1 MRILIILL
9 ALPLAALPA
18 CGEPC
23 GPGDAPASGVTAT
36 AGGTSVAYGQFTTS
50 PNNDCSVAGHPTS
63 LTLDG
68 IQTDPA
74 ASPPLH
80 LTFCLPRP
88 DEIGGDPIPLDD
100 TQRIEVIDLFAE
112 MGDCFLS
119 LDRTAPPTGSITFSG
134 YCDDGTD
141 PAGYAIAFDGAVAGT
156 LSCPD
161 GDGGTDQSVTVTL
174 GGQAAVT
181 AL

>member
-1 MRILIILL
+1 MRLIILT
-9 ALPLAALPA
+9 ALLAATLPA

-23 GPGDAPASGVTAT
+23 GPGDAPASGVTGSAEGET
-36 AGGTSVAYGQFTTS
+36 VAYGQFTTS

-88 DEIGGDPIPLDD
+88 DQIDGEVALDD
-100 TQRIEVIDLFAE
+100 LERIEVIDLFAE
-112 MGDCFLS
+112 MGDCFLA
-119 LDRTAPPTGSITFSG
+119 LDRTVAPTGTITFDG
-134 YCDDGTD
+134 YCADGTD
-141 PAGYAIAFDGAVAGT
+141 PAGYAIRFDGTVGGT

-161 GDGGTDQSVTVTL
+161 GDGGADRSVTVTL
-174 GGQAAVT
+174 GGEAAVT